1 MDKIR
6 VIIADDH
13 ELVRDGLRRIL
24 ETAEDID
31 CVGVAE
37 NGLKAT
43 ELAQELLPDVAL
55 VDVTMPDMDG
65 IEATKEIKHVSPN
78 TAVLVVSAY
87 DYEHFVLA
95 CIEAGADGYVLKAD
109 MPAGSL
115 INAIRMVHEGV
126 SVYGREPSKLMR
138 KLASAKGKKV
148 TGPSELGSRELEVLG
163 LAAKGMSNKQI
174 ATELSISDQTV
185 GTHFANIFRK
195 MKVQSRM
202 EAVLSAMEKGWV
214 VISKP

>member
-24 ETAEDID
+24 ETVEDID

-43 ELAQELLPDVAL
+43 KLAQELLPDVAL

-65 IEATKEIKHVSPN
+65 IEATKEIKRVSPN

-115 INAIRMVHEGV
+115 ISAVRMVHEGV

-148 TGPSELGSRELEVLG
+148 TGPSALGPRELEVLG

-202 EAVLSAMEKGWV
+202 EAVLSAIEKGWIV
-214 VISKP
+214 VGKP